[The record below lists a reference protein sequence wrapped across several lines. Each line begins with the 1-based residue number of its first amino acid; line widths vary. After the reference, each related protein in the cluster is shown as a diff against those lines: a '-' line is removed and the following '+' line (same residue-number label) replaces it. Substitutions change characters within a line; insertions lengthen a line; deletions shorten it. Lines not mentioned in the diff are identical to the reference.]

1 MAPRGPVAPVRSRSM
16 EDGSAARVA
25 FVTGAGS
32 AAGIGFATARV
43 LGREGASVA
52 ITSTTERIHE
62 RADELGDAGVRA
74 VGVVADL
81 TRREQVRAAVQEVR
95 ARLGPIDVLVNNAGM
110 THVGMGH
117 QDDRDFVDRDAE
129 AFDRDL
135 EMTLGS
141 AVLVTREVVP
151 EMLGRGW
158 GRVVMVSSVTGPL
171 VVTRGSAA
179 YATAKAGMDG
189 LMRALAIEVAGRGVT
204 VNSVQPGWI
213 ATASQTPDEAEHG
226 RHTPIGRPGT
236 PDEVAEVIAFLCSD
250 RASYVT
256 GQTFVVD
263 GGNVIQEAKG
273 SGGSRSERDQRER
286 SPQEEEGSGGSRSE
300 RDQRERSPQESKG
313 R

>member
-1 MAPRGPVAPVRSRSM
+1 MALRRPVAPVRSRSM
-16 EDGSAARVA
+16 KDESAGRVA

-32 AAGIGFATARV
+32 PTGIGFATARI

-52 ITSTTERIHE
+52 IASTTDRIHE
-62 RADELGDAGVRA
+62 RAEELSLAGIRA
-74 VGVVADL
+74 LGVVADL
-81 TRREQVRAAVQEVR
+81 TRRDQVRAAVQEVR

-110 THVGMGH
+110 THVGMGS
-117 QDDRDFVDRDAE
+117 QDDRDFVDRDAD

-141 AVLVTREVVP
+141 AVLVTREAIP
-151 EMLGRGW
+151 EMVERGW

-171 VVTRGSAA
+171 VVTRGSSA

-213 ATASQTPDEAEHG
+213 ATASQSPDEAEHG
-226 RHTPIGRPGT
+226 RHTPIGRSGT

-250 RASYVT
+250 RAGYVT

-263 GGNVIQEAKG
+263 GGNVIQEAG
-273 SGGSRSERDQRER
+273 PGGSRSERDQRER
-286 SPQEEEGSGGSRSE
+286 SPQEKQGPGG
-300 RDQRERSPQESKG
+300 
-313 R
+313 

>member
-1 MAPRGPVAPVRSRSM
+1 MKD
-16 EDGSAARVA
+16 ESAGRVA

-32 AAGIGFATARV
+32 PTGIGFATARI

-52 ITSTTERIHE
+52 IASTTDRIHE
-62 RADELGDAGVRA
+62 RAEELSLAGIRA

-81 TRREQVRAAVQEVR
+81 TRRDQVRAAVQEVR

-110 THVGMGH
+110 THVGMGS
-117 QDDRDFVDRDAE
+117 QDDRDFVDRDAD

-135 EMTLGS
+135 TMTLGS
-141 AVLVTREVVP
+141 AVLVTREAIP
-151 EMLGRGW
+151 EMVGRGW

-171 VVTRGSAA
+171 VVTRGSSA

-213 ATASQTPDEAEHG
+213 ATASQSPDEAEHG
-226 RHTPIGRPGT
+226 RHTPIGRSGT

-250 RASYVT
+250 RAGYVT

-263 GGNVIQEAKG
+263 GGNVIQEVG
-273 SGGSRSERDQRER
+273 PGGSRSERDQRER
-286 SPQEEEGSGGSRSE
+286 SPQEKQGPGG
-300 RDQRERSPQESKG
+300 
-313 R
+313 